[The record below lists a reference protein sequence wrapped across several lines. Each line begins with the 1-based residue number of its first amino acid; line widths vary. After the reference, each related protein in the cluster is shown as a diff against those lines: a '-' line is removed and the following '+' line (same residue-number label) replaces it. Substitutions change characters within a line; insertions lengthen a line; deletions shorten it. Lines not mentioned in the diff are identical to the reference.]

1 MKMQTKDWAALG
13 LLSLIW
19 GATFLF
25 GRIAIAELPP
35 LTLTLARV
43 AIAAIVLNIVL
54 IFMSTNY
61 RQTQTMWTNFAIM
74 GVLNN
79 IIPFGLI
86 FYGQQEIGAG
96 LASIINAMTP
106 IWTLIIAHL
115 ATSDEKMSG
124 QKTLGILFG
133 FAGVGVLIG
142 LDAFNGFG
150 SSVVAQVAVLGATI
164 SYGFAAVFGRRF
176 VGVPPVQTARGQL
189 TMSSLILLPLALFID
204 QPWTLQAPSTQTILS
219 VLALAIVCTAF
230 AYILYFRILQSAG
243 AVNAAL
249 VTFLIPPSAILLG
262 ILFLG
267 ETLVLREITGIVL
280 IMTGLII
287 IDGRLMKRT

>member
-1 MKMQTKDWAALG
+1 MTMQTKDWAALG

-43 AIAAIVLNIVL
+43 AIAAIVLNIAL
-54 IFMSTNY
+54 IFVSDMFQHSKS
-61 RQTQTMWTNFAIM
+61 MWLNFAVM
-74 GVLNN
+74 GILNN

-106 IWTLIIAHL
+106 IWTLIIAHQT
-115 ATSDEKMSG
+115 TSDEKMSG
-124 QKTLGILFG
+124 QKTLGIVFG
-133 FAGVGVLIG
+133 FLGVGVLIG
-142 LDAFNGFG
+142 LDAFNGLG
-150 SSVVAQVAVLGATI
+150 GTVTAQIAILGATI

-176 VGVPPVQTARGQL
+176 ANVPPIQTARGQL

-204 QPWTLQAPSTQTILS
+204 QPWLLPIPSTPTILS
-219 VLALAIVCTAF
+219 VLILAVVCTAF
-230 AYILYFRILQSAG
+230 AYILYFNILKSAG

-249 VTFLIPPSAILLG
+249 VTFLIPPSAIVLG
-262 ILFLG
+262 IVFLG
-267 ETLVLREITGIVL
+267 ETLAMREIMGIAL

-287 IDGRLMKRT
+287 IDGRLLKRP

>member
-150 SSVVAQVAVLGATI
+150 SSVVAQIAVLGATI

-204 QPWTLQAPSTQTILS
+204 QPWTLQAPSTPTILS

-267 ETLVLREITGIVL
+267 ETLALREIAGIVL

>member
-106 IWTLIIAHL
+106 IWTVIIAHL

-150 SSVVAQVAVLGATI
+150 SSVVAQIAVLGATI

-204 QPWTLQAPSTQTILS
+204 QPWTLQAPSTPTILS

>member
-13 LLSLIW
+13 VLSLIW

-115 ATSDEKMSG
+115 ATSDEKMSS

-142 LDAFNGFG
+142 LDAFDGFG
-150 SSVVAQVAVLGATI
+150 SSVVAQIAVLGATI

-204 QPWTLQAPSTQTILS
+204 QPWTLQAPSTPTILS

-267 ETLVLREITGIVL
+267 ETLALREIAGIVL

>member
-54 IFMSTNY
+54 MFMSTNY

-150 SSVVAQVAVLGATI
+150 SSVVAQIAVLGATI

-189 TMSSLILLPLALFID
+189 TMSSLILLPLTLFID
-204 QPWTLQAPSTQTILS
+204 QPWALQTPSLQTILS

-267 ETLVLREITGIVL
+267 ETLALREIAGIVL

>member
-54 IFMSTNY
+54 MFMSTNY

-142 LDAFNGFG
+142 LDAFDGFG
-150 SSVVAQVAVLGATI
+150 SSVVAQIAVLGATI

-189 TMSSLILLPLALFID
+189 TMSSLILLPLTLFID
-204 QPWTLQAPSTQTILS
+204 QPWALQIPSLPTILS

>member
-1 MKMQTKDWAALG
+1 MTMQTKDWAALI

-25 GRIAIAELPP
+25 GRIAIVEIPP

-43 AIAAIVLNIVL
+43 LLAALVLNIGLFFVANT
-54 IFMSTNY
+54 FQHSKS
-61 RQTQTMWTNFAIM
+61 MWGNFATM
-74 GVLNN
+74 GMLNN

-106 IWTLIIAHL
+106 IWTLIIAHQS
-115 ATSDEKMSG
+115 TSDEKMSG
-124 QKTLGILFG
+124 QKTLGIVFG
-133 FAGVGVLIG
+133 FIGVGVLIG
-142 LDAFNGFG
+142 LDAFNGMSG
-150 SSVVAQVAVLGATI
+150 TVIAQIAVLGATI

-176 VGVPPVQTARGQL
+176 AGVPPVQTARGQL
-189 TMSSLILLPLALFID
+189 TMSSVILLPLALIID
-204 QPWTLQAPSTQTILS
+204 QPWTLPIPSMPIILS
-219 VLALAIVCTAF
+219 VITLAIVCTAF

-249 VTFLIPPSAILLG
+249 VTFLIPPSAIVLG
-262 ILFLG
+262 IVFLG
-267 ETLVLREITGIVL
+267 ETLAMREVAGIAL

-287 IDGRLMKRT
+287 IDGRLLKRF

>member
-1 MKMQTKDWAALG
+1 MQTKDWAALG
-13 LLSLIW
+13 LLSSIW

-54 IFMSTNY
+54 MFMSTNY

-150 SSVVAQVAVLGATI
+150 SSVVAQIAVLGATI

-189 TMSSLILLPLALFID
+189 TMSSLILLPLTLFID
-204 QPWTLQAPSTQTILS
+204 QPWALQTPSFQTILS

-267 ETLVLREITGIVL
+267 ETLALREIAGIVL